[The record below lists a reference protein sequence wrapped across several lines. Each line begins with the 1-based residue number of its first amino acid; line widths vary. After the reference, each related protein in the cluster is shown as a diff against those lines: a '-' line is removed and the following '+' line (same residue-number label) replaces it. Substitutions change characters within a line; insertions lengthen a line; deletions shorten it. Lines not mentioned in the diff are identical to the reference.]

1 MPSRQDELHSY
12 QYSVQR
18 VVAALVSHD
27 PDPQRSPLRRAGVT
41 ALVSLLIA
49 ALVVGGFA
57 VYGLFTGNTMAQA
70 NDPRAVLVEKKTGAR
85 FVYLESDQK
94 LHPVLNYTSGMLLA
108 TGTPPEL
115 KTVATEKLAKVALG
129 EPLGIPGAPDS
140 LPTVKNLLKDTWSIC
155 TGTLAG
161 KPKSTLVI
169 GTGIPEGKAAPAGGL
184 LVRDNR
190 GRTFLIHEG
199 KRHLLPTAR
208 LDVTLRVLGWYG
220 SRPWVVSSAWVDAI
234 PSGSDL
240 AAPIIPNW
248 RKASV
253 VRGRKVG
260 QVLTLDGS
268 SYAMVLAD
276 GVAPLSGLQLKLLTT
291 IPGAGT
297 PVKVGEREWGDGN
310 LPNSKVGLPSTTAG
324 LPLVAPKLAAAPAT
338 ACMTAKL
345 KDEQMTLELRTDV
358 AIPSGRT
365 PVDISSVDL
374 VHMPRGKGAVVE
386 SVASPDAPAGSGT
399 VSLITDN
406 GVQFALA
413 SRDLL
418 GKFGYG
424 AVTPTRIPSQLV
436 DYLPVG
442 PALDPVQAGP
452 KAS

>member
-70 NDPRAVLVEKKTGAR
+70 NDPSAVLVEKKTGAR
-85 FVYLESDQK
+85 YVYLESDRK

-108 TGTPPEL
+108 TGNPPAL
-115 KTVATEKLAKVALG
+115 KTVAAEKLAKVPLG
-129 EPLGIPGAPDS
+129 EPLGILGAPDS
-140 LPTVKNLLKDTWSIC
+140 LPTDKNLLKDTWSIC
-155 TGTLAG
+155 TSTVAG

-169 GTGIPEGKAAPAGGL
+169 GTGVPQGKGAPSGGL
-184 LVRDNR
+184 LVKDNK
-190 GRTFLIHEG
+190 GRTFLVFEG

-208 LDVTLRVLGWYG
+208 ADATLRVLGWYG
-220 SRPWVVSSAWVDAI
+220 SRPWIVSSAWVDAI

-240 AAPIIPNW
+240 AAPVIPGY
-248 RKASV
+248 RGASV
-253 VRGRKVG
+253 IRGRKVG

-276 GVAPLSGLQLKLLTT
+276 GVAPLSELQLKLLTMV
-291 IPGAGT
+291 PGAGRPIT
-297 PVKVGEREWGDGN
+297 VGEQEWGNN
-310 LPNSKVGLPSTTAG
+310 LTTSKIGMPSTAAD
-324 LPLVAPKLAAAPAT
+324 LPLVAPKLAAAPST
-338 ACMTAKL
+338 ACMTATL
-345 KDEQMTLELRTDV
+345 KDEQMNLELRTGIE
-358 AIPSGRT
+358 IPAGRT
-365 PVDISSVDL
+365 PVGMASVDL

-386 SVASPDAPAGSGT
+386 SVSSPDAPAGSGT

-413 SRDLL
+413 SRELL

-424 AVTPTRIPSQLV
+424 KVTPTRIPSQLV